1 MMHNKESHDM
11 AQICGYIYIPGQGV
25 SENFVLEIMETSQT
39 ELSNGEKKPLH
50 FVIVF
55 YPHFKDIA

>member
-1 MMHNKESHDM
+1 MTWHRYADV
-11 AQICGYIYIPGQGV
+11 YIPGQEV
-25 SENFVLEIMETSQT
+25 SENVVLEIMETSQT
-39 ELSNGEKKPLH
+39 EVSNGEKKPLH